1 MQSRAGTNAR
11 CMTENGGLPRDW
23 HTVNMRSFQT
33 VLALATFLC
42 IVGSLPAQQPH
53 AISADPAPT
62 KPTTRNVETVI
73 PSHGSKLTGLF
84 LLAGGAEPHGTVLL
98 LHGFPG
104 YEQNMDLAQ
113 AIRRDGW
120 NVLAMH
126 YRGSWGA
133 EGSFTLI
140 LAAFLWSATAW
151 ADLWRQ
157 WRWQNIK
164 RLPAG

>member
-1 MQSRAGTNAR
+1 
-11 CMTENGGLPRDW
+11 MTENGGLPRDW